1 MFIHEPQFQY
11 FNPFL
16 EESYYQNLEN
26 HVLSHD
32 FKWNWLSHTVSKDHD
47 NHGDDTFVLGN
58 LVYHDNMKNGFD
70 EIHEVWHPLLEAV
83 QKQFLCNIH
92 RIRCNL
98 YTNQNKKMFTIPH
111 HDVGE
116 RGVGVPSRKF
126 DIIILNFTTCNG
138 GTKIGSLEVMSK
150 RNGAV
155 FFNNVH
161 KHCGFVQTDTQRRI
175 CANIVI
181 YPKE

>member
-1 MFIHEPQFQY
+1 MFVHEPQFQY

-16 EESYYQNLEN
+16 EQIYYEKLEN
-26 HVLSHD
+26 YVLAAD
-32 FKWNWLSHTVSKDHD
+32 FNWNWMGHTVSKDHD
-47 NHGDDTFVLGN
+47 NHGEDTFVFGKLI
-58 LVYHDNMKNGFD
+58 YHQTQN
-70 EIHEVWHPLLEAV
+70 EQVHEVWKPLIESI
-83 QKQFLCNIH
+83 QRQFICNIH
-92 RIRCNL
+92 RIRLNL
-98 YTNQNKKMFTIPH
+98 YTNQNKKLYTIPH

-116 RGVGVPSRKF
+116 RGITVPDRKF

-138 GTKIGSLEVMSK
+138 GTKINNLEIMSK

-181 YPKE
+181 YPKDKE